1 MGKRRPARPSPLRL
15 VAALLLYWDGDGD
28 GDVDASDL
36 MDWDG
41 DGTID
46 ALGSLSLL
54 VKLLVV
60 AFAAQQL
67 LRRSASP
74 RRVYEG
80 FSTGRALR
88 RRWASG
94 STTARARPRGP
105 RTSPCSSAATR

>member
-1 MGKRRPARPSPLRL
+1 MGKRKAARPSPLRL

-67 LRRSASP
+67 LRWAS
-74 RRVYEG
+74 G
-80 FSTGRALR
+80 LR
-88 RRWASG
+88 RRG
-94 STTARARPRGP
+94 RRVR
-105 RTSPCSSAATR
+105 